1 MKTVWEIR
9 KMAYLQGERHSPD
22 ESRCHFHR
30 HCRFRRPSR
39 ARERRCSRT
48 YAATPVCSPGI
59 IPKCVEGYI
68 KEEITAS
75 RFVPRAKIRTFISE
89 RNESVYFSSLTL
101 RNWVGDPCSDCIG
114 SMKVLRV
121 FLARLI
127 RLHFRLSAS

>member
-39 ARERRCSRT
+39 ARTSLLENLRCNSRLFSWNN
-48 YAATPVCSPGI
+48 A
-59 IPKCVEGYI
+59 KFVEGYT

-75 RFVPRAKIRTFISE
+75 RFVPRAKVRTFISE

-101 RNWVGDPCSDCIG
+101 RNWAGDPCSDCIG